1 MLKLLRHVLFLI
13 VAAALLGGTVSGAA
27 PVPAYAAAATTHAE
41 MAAGLPCS
49 MAMSDSKSADTK
61 MADTKP
67 ANTKPANTKPGA
79 PCQGMTKDCIDQ
91 MGCIAVTALPAHF
104 LIHDS
109 TVRYSSVDYRVSP
122 ARLDSLDLVPE
133 PLPPRTI

>member
-27 PVPAYAAAATTHAE
+27 PVPAYAD
-41 MAAGLPCS
+41 MAAGMPCS

-61 MADTKP
+61 MAD
-67 ANTKPANTKPGA
+67 TKPANTKPGA

-109 TVRYSSVDYRVSP
+109 AVRYSSVDYRVSP